1 MKEVMRWAE
10 LGSSSEGIGW
20 GFCLWPV
27 SAWRSRPDLLQD
39 ATERVLQGVLNALV
53 IVLEVAMTAIANT
66 VARNGQL
73 LENLMVLG
81 FIIFGL
87 KIVFRGLFRKSS
99 KK

>member
-1 MKEVMRWAE
+1 MGRVWQFVRRHW
-10 LGSSSEGIGW
+10 LGILSLVGVGAA
-20 GFCLWPV
+20 V
-27 SAWRSRPDLLQD
+27 ARPELLQN
-39 ATERVLQGVLNALV
+39 AAERVLQGVLNALV